1 MVIKKELDCFIQA
14 RITSKRFPKKV
25 LKKIKKNTILE
36 IIFKR
41 LSLSKSI
48 RKIVFL
54 IPKNKKN
61 LPLLKY
67 MIKKNYKYIC
77 GSEKNVLSRYYDA
90 ANKFK
95 SKYILRV
102 TSDCPFVDPQLI
114 DQLFKKLKRK
124 KINYASNTNPPS
136 FPDGFDIE
144 IFDFQSLKKTFKNT
158 NNKFDL
164 EHVTPYLIRNRSFK
178 KLNLKYKKDFSKYK
192 LSIDTKE
199 DYIKVKKIFNYFNN
213 ILIDYKNVLKKL
225 NYYNL

>member
-1 MVIKKELDCFIQA
+1 MVKKKELDCFIQA

-41 LSLSKSI
+41 LSLSKNI

-54 IPKNKKN
+54 IPGNKKN

-67 MIKKNYKYIC
+67 LIKKNYKFVC
-77 GSEKNVLSRYYDA
+77 GSEKNVLSRYYSA
-90 ANKFK
+90 ANKFQ

-102 TSDCPFVDPQLI
+102 TSDCPFVDSQLI
-114 DQLFKKLKRK
+114 DQMFKMFKRK

-144 IFDFQSLKKTFKNT
+144 IFDFKTLKKAFENT
-158 NNKFDL
+158 SNKSDL
-164 EHVTPYLIRNRSFK
+164 EHVTPFLIRNKSLK
-178 KLNLKYKKDFSKYK
+178 KFNLKNREDLSNHK
-192 LSIDTKE
+192 LSIDTEE
-199 DYIKVKKIFNYFNN
+199 DYKRVKKIFNFFNN
-213 ILIDYKNVLKKL
+213 ILIGYKNVLKKL
-225 NYYNL
+225 S

>member
-1 MVIKKELDCFIQA
+1 MVKKKELDCFIQA

-41 LSLSKSI
+41 LSLSKNI

-54 IPKNKKN
+54 IPRNKKN

-67 MIKKNYKYIC
+67 LIKKNYKFVC
-77 GSEKNVLSRYYDA
+77 GSEKNVLSRYYSA
-90 ANKFK
+90 ANKFQ

-102 TSDCPFVDPQLI
+102 TSDCPFVDSQLI
-114 DQLFKKLKRK
+114 DQMFKMFKRK

-144 IFDFQSLKKTFKNT
+144 IFDFKTLKKAFENT
-158 NNKFDL
+158 SNKSDL
-164 EHVTPYLIRNRSFK
+164 EHVTPFLIRNKSLK
-178 KLNLKYKKDFSKYK
+178 KFNLKNREDLSNHK
-192 LSIDTKE
+192 LSIDTEE
-199 DYIKVKKIFNYFNN
+199 DYKRVKKIFNFFNN
-213 ILIDYKNVLKKL
+213 ILIGYKNVLKKL
-225 NYYNL
+225 S

>member
-1 MVIKKELDCFIQA
+1 MYLVDIMLQ
-14 RITSKRFPKKV
+14 RINS
-25 LKKIKKNTILE
+25 
-36 IIFKR
+36 
-41 LSLSKSI
+41 
-48 RKIVFL
+48 
-54 IPKNKKN
+54 
-61 LPLLKY
+61 
-67 MIKKNYKYIC
+67 
-77 GSEKNVLSRYYDA
+77 SR
-90 ANKFK
+90 N
-95 SKYILRV
+95 ILRV

>member
-144 IFDFQSLKKTFKNT
+144 IFDFQSLKKTFKST
-158 NNKFDL
+158 SNKSDL
-164 EHVTPYLIRNRSFK
+164 EHVTPFLIRNKRFK
-178 KLNLKYKKDFSKYK
+178 KFNLKHKKDLSKHK

-199 DYIKVKKIFNYFNN
+199 DYIKVKKIFNSFNN

-225 NYYNL
+225 RY

>member
-1 MVIKKELDCFIQA
+1 MVRKRELDCFIQA
-14 RITSKRFPKKV
+14 RITSKRFSNKV

-36 IIFKR
+36 IIYKR

-67 MIKKNYKYIC
+67 LIKKNYKYIC
-77 GSEKNVLSRYYDA
+77 GPEKNVLSRYYTA
-90 ANKFK
+90 ANRFK

-102 TSDCPFVDPQLI
+102 TSDCPFVDSQLI
-114 DQLFKKLKRK
+114 DQLFIKFLRK

-144 IFDFQSLKKTFKNT
+144 IFDFQSLKKTFKST
-158 NNKFDL
+158 SNKSDL
-164 EHVTPYLIRNRSFK
+164 EHVTPFLIRNKRFK
-178 KLNLKYKKDFSKYK
+178 KFNLKHKEDFSKHK

-199 DYIKVKKIFNYFNN
+199 DYIKVKKIFNSFNN

-225 NYYNL
+225 RY